1 MAEFWSKLVAKPE
14 EVQKQAEDS
23 IAVKTQATDPGK
35 KAIKKIE
42 EDKDKPKEKFDPKG
56 AIKTFEDNATEAFNR
71 PDKFA
76 KGDELHEQLV
86 GQSTA
91 AQVQA
96 EKPKEAYNEANPDK
110 QTLDVKKEQVEEMN
124 NTPDEEVKAQ
134 VSESTEAVS
143 PELKPV
149 YSKSTMSIW
158 DAYNAG
164 VFGQPGSKEAKSARN
179 YLILDAIAN
188 FTSNLGRDVGNVGAQ
203 FTGGSIDNRE
213 DQSLWSQRQDEMAAE
228 ERAIEKEYLGGPAQ
242 RRRINEELTNEIN
255 ELAKNKSATVND
267 LINTYKKRV
276 DDPNTNA
283 LMREVYTKAI
293 TGLAGANISAT
304 PISQA
309 MGSIGPILQGITG
322 IASMFTSDAREKVGS
337 SFLGR

>member
-1 MAEFWSKLVAKPE
+1 MAGFWSKLVAKPE

-23 IAVKTQATDPGK
+23 IAVKTQATNPGK

-76 KGDELHEQLV
+76 KGDELREQLV

-228 ERAIEKEYLGGPAQ
+228 ERAIEKEYLGGPAE

-267 LINTYKKRV
+267 LINLYKQKV
-276 DDPNTNA
+276 DDPNTNEFA
-283 LMREVYTKAI
+283 RQIYITAI
-293 TGLAGANISAT
+293 TGLADANISAT
-304 PISQA
+304 PLNQA
-309 MGSIGPILQGITG
+309 MGTVSGVIGNLLGLG
-322 IASMFTSDAREKVGS
+322 NVGS